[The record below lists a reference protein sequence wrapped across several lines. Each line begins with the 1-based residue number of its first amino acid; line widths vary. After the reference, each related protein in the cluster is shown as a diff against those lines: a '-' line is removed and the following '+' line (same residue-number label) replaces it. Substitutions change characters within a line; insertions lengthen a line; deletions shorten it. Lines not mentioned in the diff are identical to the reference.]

1 MCSDRIR
8 WLAVPG
14 SRTHPGQ
21 ALRPRWWPA
30 RRSSSRPGRLSDP
43 PAQRPRRRQA
53 GIYRSTPWPRGIIRA
68 FRLQCPAMFLLADL
82 VELVRRPFAALRT
95 IDQRR
100 SLAAGLVA
108 LGLSITLP
116 AAVAELAAL
125 APFRPPLNLGSL
137 PSLTAQGADIYAR
150 WVYGHRFLLP
160 IYGIAISFVL
170 WVAAAGVIH
179 LIARTLGGRG
189 DFAGLAKLVGYA
201 ALVGLVALPVAL
213 VDALLKLQGA
223 TQAEAAFGQLAGFVA
238 VAIFLWQNALLVI
251 AARDHYA
258 ISTQRAVAA
267 VIGPIGA
274 VIVLA
279 LALIILGIVLAIIA
293 QQT

>member
-1 MCSDRIR
+1 
-8 WLAVPG
+8 
-14 SRTHPGQ
+14 
-21 ALRPRWWPA
+21 
-30 RRSSSRPGRLSDP
+30 
-43 PAQRPRRRQA
+43 
-53 GIYRSTPWPRGIIRA
+53 
-68 FRLQCPAMFLLADL
+68 MFLLADL
-82 VELVRRPFAALRT
+82 VGLVRRPFTALRT

-100 SLAAGLVA
+100 SLAAGLAA

-116 AAVAELAAL
+116 AAVAEVAAL
-125 APFRPPLNLGSL
+125 APFRPPPSLGSL

-160 IYGIAISFVL
+160 VYGIAISLIL
-170 WVAAAGVIH
+170 WVAAAGLIH
-179 LIARTLGGRG
+179 VIARTLGGRG
-189 DFAGLAKLVGYA
+189 DFAGMAKLVGYA

>member
-1 MCSDRIR
+1 
-8 WLAVPG
+8 
-14 SRTHPGQ
+14 
-21 ALRPRWWPA
+21 
-30 RRSSSRPGRLSDP
+30 
-43 PAQRPRRRQA
+43 
-53 GIYRSTPWPRGIIRA
+53 
-68 FRLQCPAMFLLADL
+68 MFLLADL
-82 VELVRRPFAALRT
+82 VGLVRRPFTALRT

-100 SLAAGLVA
+100 SLAAGLAA

-116 AAVAELAAL
+116 AGVAEVAAL
-125 APFRPPLNLGSL
+125 APFRPPPSLGSL

-150 WVYGHRFLLP
+150 WVYTHRFVLP
-160 IYGIAISFVL
+160 IYGIAISLIL
-170 WVAAAGVIH
+170 WVAAAGLIH
-179 LIARTLGGRG
+179 VIARTLGGRG
-189 DFAGLAKLVGYA
+189 DFAGMAKLVGYA

-223 TQAEAAFGQLAGFVA
+223 SQAETAFGQLAGFVA

>member
-14 SRTHPGQ
+14 SKTPPGP
-21 ALRPRWWPA
+21 ASRPRWWPA
-30 RRSSSRPGRLSDP
+30 RRWSSRRGRLSDP

-53 GIYRSTPWPRGIIRA
+53 GIYRSTPWPRGIIGA

-125 APFRPPLNLGSL
+125 APFRPPPNLGSL

-170 WVAAAGVIH
+170 WVAAAGLIH
-179 LIARTLGGRG
+179 LIARTPGGRAR
-189 DFAGLAKLVGYA
+189 FSGLAKLVGDA
-201 ALVGLVALPVAL
+201 ALVGLVALPVAP

-223 TQAEAAFGQLAGFVA
+223 SRAEASFGQLAGLLA
-238 VAIFLWQNALLVI
+238 VGIFLWQNALLVM

-258 ISTQRAVAA
+258 ISTGRAVAA
-267 VIGPIGA
+267 VIGPIGG

-279 LALIILGIVLAIIA
+279 LALIILRIILAIIA